1 MREQKDGCG
10 ILVPMI
16 AVCFRVVRREM
27 KGAWLYVFILG
38 SLFLSVSGGTV
49 PAHAEGE
56 GCFTNLSVDREILE
70 KALEDCEKRIGEAE
84 KLLADAMQERS
95 RAQHTLR
102 LIDREI
108 EALLLNFS
116 SNNNSI
122 SDLNGEIADAEREAG
137 VLRHPLQTTES
148 DALRERL
155 EAHSVSLENKKG
167 ERERYV
173 RQQYALIEQLEEYIE
188 EKRSLL
194 SYISSPEKEMQQTGS
209 YENRAAAIRNKIFGV
224 RGGVALSFEQA
235 LRYAEQVSEITGV
248 RPAFLLGL
256 IRTES
261 RLGHNIGSATY
272 LTAPMHPTRDFPVFP
287 FIIETLGYIAE
298 DMPVS
303 KSPGFGWGGAMGP
316 AQFIPSTWV
325 CLGGLLNEKTNTCMP
340 TTGVIRTNKRLS
352 VGSDGSDVR
361 RLQEFLNRNGFTV
374 AKSGPGSP
382 GNETDQY
389 THAVGKAVITFQNK
403 YSKRILR
410 QYGYTRGTGSVGPAT
425 RNAINQLNF
434 YSGPWR
440 YDSRRDVVRR
450 MTKSDMPSDPWNPR
464 DAFFASALYV
474 QHLGAATDECRAARR
489 YYAGSWWDSR
499 VALNYCRA
507 VVSSA
512 RKFER
517 DIAFLNEKQ

>member
-1 MREQKDGCG
+1 
-10 ILVPMI
+10 MI
-16 AVCFRVVRREM
+16 TVCFCAARREM
-27 KGAWLYVFILG
+27 KGIRLYVFILG
-38 SLFLSVSGGTV
+38 ILFLSVSGGAI
-49 PAHAEGE
+49 PAHTEE
-56 GCFTNLSVDREILE
+56 ESCFIDLGADKEILE
-70 KALEDCEKRIGEAE
+70 KALEDCERRIGEAE
-84 KLLADAMQERS
+84 KLLANATQERS

-116 SNNNSI
+116 SNKNGI
-122 SDLNGEIADAEREAG
+122 SDLDGEIADAEREAG
-137 VLRHPLQTTES
+137 VLRYQLQTTES
-148 DALRERL
+148 DALREQL
-155 EAHSVSLENKKG
+155 EAHIASLEDKKR
-167 ERERYV
+167 EREHSI
-173 RQQYALIEQLEEYIE
+173 RQQYARIEQFEEYIE

-194 SYISSPEKEMQQTGS
+194 SYISSLEKETQQAGS

-235 LRYAEQVSEITGV
+235 LRYAEQASEVTGV

-272 LTAPMHPTRDFPVFP
+272 LTAPMHPTRDLPVFS
-287 FIIETLGYIAE
+287 FIIETLGHIAE

-325 CLGGLLNEKTNTCMP
+325 CFGGLLNEKTNTCMP

-352 VGSDGSDVR
+352 VGSSGSDVR
-361 RLQEFLNRNGFTV
+361 RLQEFLNKNGFTV
-374 AKSGPGSP
+374 VESGPGSP

-389 THAVGKAVITFQNK
+389 THAVGKAVVAFQDT

-410 QYGYTRGTGSVGPAT
+410 QYGYTRGTGNVGPAT
-425 RNAINQLNF
+425 RNAINQLDF

-440 YDSRRDVVRR
+440 YDEQRDVVRR
-450 MTKSDMPSDPWNPR
+450 MTQSDMPSDPWNPR
-464 DAFFASALYV
+464 DAFFASVLYL

-489 YYAGSWWDSR
+489 YYAGSWWNSR

-507 VVSSA
+507 VISSA